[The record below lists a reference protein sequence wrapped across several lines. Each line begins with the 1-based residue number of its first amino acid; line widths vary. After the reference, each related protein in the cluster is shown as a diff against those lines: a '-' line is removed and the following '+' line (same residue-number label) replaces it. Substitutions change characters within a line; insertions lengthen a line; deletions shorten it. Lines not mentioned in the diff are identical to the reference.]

1 MRKSIEISARMPA
14 SRRYPFGDAFD
25 VPATYP
31 TTNMKVVVTRPIPGD
46 AFDRLEGHE
55 VVEHDFS
62 GGGPNEDQLIDVA
75 RDAQAL
81 VTLLSDPVT
90 DRVLGACPALKV
102 VAQFAVGYDNIDLEA
117 ARLHDVVVT
126 HTPGVLTDATADMAL
141 ALLLS
146 AARKIVPADRYVR
159 EGRFTRWETD
169 LMLGPDL
176 TGKTIGIVGLGRIG
190 AATARRAVGFGMKVI
205 YTNRARANLS
215 VEQRLNARRVD
226 LGELLETSDV
236 VSLHCSL
243 NADSHHLID
252 AHALDRMKSTAI
264 LVNTARGAVVDED
277 ALVQAL
283 RDGSIAA
290 AGLDVFE
297 EEPTVHPGLMTC
309 DNVVLAPHLGS
320 ATYDARHSMARMCA
334 EAVHAVF
341 TGAEDIPYRVV

>member
-1 MRKSIEISARMPA
+1 
-14 SRRYPFGDAFD
+14 
-25 VPATYP
+25 
-31 TTNMKVVVTRPIPGD
+31 MKVVVTRPIPGD
-46 AFDRLEGHE
+46 AFERLDGHE
-55 VVEHDFS
+55 IVEHDFS
-62 GGGPNEDQLIDVA
+62 EGGPDEEQLIDIA
-75 RDAQAL
+75 RGARAL

-90 DRVLGACPALKV
+90 DRVFAACPALKV

-117 ARLHDVVVT
+117 ARSRGIVVT

-141 ALLLS
+141 ALLLA
-146 AARKIVPADRYVR
+146 AARQIVPADRYVR

-176 TGKTIGIVGLGRIG
+176 TGKTMGIVGLGRIG
-190 AATARRAVGFGMKVI
+190 AATARRAVGFGMNVI
-205 YTNRARANLS
+205 YYNRSRANLS
-215 VEQRLNARRVD
+215 VEQRLSARRVELD
-226 LGELLETSDV
+226 GLLEKSDV

-252 AHALDRMKSTAI
+252 AHALGRMKSTAI
-264 LVNTARGAVVDED
+264 LVNTARGAVVDEG
-277 ALVQAL
+277 ALVRAL

-297 EEPTVHPGLMTC
+297 EEPAVHPGLMEL

-341 TGAEDIPYRVV
+341 TGADEIPYRVV